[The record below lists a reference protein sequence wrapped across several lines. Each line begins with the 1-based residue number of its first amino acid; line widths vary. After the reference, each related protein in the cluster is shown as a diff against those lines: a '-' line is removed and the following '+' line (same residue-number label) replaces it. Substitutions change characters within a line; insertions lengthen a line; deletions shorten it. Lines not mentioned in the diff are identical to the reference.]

1 MKQELLRS
9 PHVML
14 GAALLV
20 SALGGLGACLET
32 EKNAASG
39 APEAFG
45 SPGRCVYTSPFSQA
59 EECREYTG
67 AGWTAEAAE
76 ADCKALQGSTFTRG
90 ESCAY
95 PETLGGCVLGG
106 GTGNEY
112 TLIFP
117 GGDTSQCAATQ
128 RGCEMFGVGRF
139 EADACEGAAEEPGGG
154 VGTGGAVFQWPEQV
168 CADPKAGEPA
178 GQSGG
183 KVCTFGAIS
192 GCTEP
197 GRLFTDYASC
207 EPVLT
212 QRPYWPAP
220 PSDYKTPSDD
230 PRLSDPQWLGELAWV
245 KEQTEACGCVCC
257 HSEETA
263 PAAGP
268 SNWYIEAGPV
278 WTDSF
283 YPAGL
288 ALAAGWVSS
297 AALGA
302 YPPDQNNGFSRDVS
316 GLPSTDPARMVAFFE
331 GELLR
336 RGFTKEDFAD
346 ETPFG
351 GPLHEQSLYVPG
363 DCAAGEGVDAAGTIT
378 WSGGDARYVYVLSAN
393 AENPGA
399 PPNLDLPEGTIWRL
413 DVPSSATPVKS
424 GITYGEVPPNTKQG
438 YPAEGSPEELVP
450 GTKYYLYVWK
460 DVAIPITRC
469 LFEASP

>member
-1 MKQELLRS
+1 MKQELLHS

-20 SALGGLGACLET
+20 SALGGLGACQET
-32 EKNAASG
+32 EGKAASG
-39 APEAFG
+39 APEA
-45 SPGRCVYTSPFSQA
+45 
-59 EECREYTG
+59 
-67 AGWTAEAAE
+67 
-76 ADCKALQGSTFTRG
+76 
-90 ESCAY
+90 
-95 PETLGGCVLGG
+95 
-106 GTGNEY
+106 
-112 TLIFP
+112 
-117 GGDTSQCAATQ
+117 AT
-128 RGCEMFGVGRF
+128 
-139 EADACEGAAEEPGGG
+139 EEPGG
-154 VGTGGAVFQWPEQV
+154 VGTGGAVFQWPEQACV
-168 CADPKAGEPA
+168 DPMAGEPA
-178 GQSGG
+178 GQSDG

-245 KEQTEACGCVCC
+245 TEQTEACGCVCC
-257 HSEETA
+257 HSEEAA

-288 ALAAGWVSS
+288 ALVAGWVSS
-297 AALGA
+297 DALGA
-302 YPPDQNNGFSRDVS
+302 YPADQNNGFSRDVA
-316 GLPSTDPARMVAFFE
+316 GLPTTDSARMVAFFE
-331 GELLR
+331 GELQR

-346 ETPFG
+346 QTPFG
-351 GPLHEQSLYVPG
+351 GPLYQQSLYAPSE
-363 DCAAGEGVDAAGTIT
+363 CAAGEGVDAAGKIT
-378 WSGGDARYVYVLSAN
+378 WTGGDARYVYVLSAD

-399 PPNLDLPEGTIWRL
+399 PPNLDLPEGTLWRL
-413 DVPSSATPVKS
+413 DVPSSGEPVKS
-424 GITYGEVPPNTKQG
+424 GIAYGEVPPDTKQG
-438 YPAEGSPEELVP
+438 YPADGSPEELVP
-450 GTKYYLYVWK
+450 GTKYYLYVWA

-469 LFEASP
+469 LFEVSP